1 MKILVVED
9 EFSKKENIINLLN
22 EYFNGDVTIFTA
34 MSVRSAKNILKT
46 ESCFDCIILDMS
58 LPTYDIGKDEF
69 GGRPRGFGGKDVI
82 RQVVRDKKDTPILVL
97 TAYEAFS
104 IDSEDDEKDISLDEL
119 KEQLDKYTKISRLEV
134 VKYNTLMD
142 DWKNK
147 VIEFLEKLV

>member
-9 EFSKKENIINLLN
+9 EFSKKENIIGLLN
-22 EYFNGDVTIFTA
+22 EYFNGNVDIHTA
-34 MSVRSAKNILKT
+34 MSVRSAKNILKVD
-46 ESCFDCIILDMS
+46 SDFDCIILDMS
-58 LPTYDIGKDEF
+58 LPTYDIGKEEF

-82 RQVVRDKKDTPILVL
+82 RLVVRQKQNIPILVL

-104 IDSEDDEKDISLDEL
+104 VDSEDDDTDISLDEL
-119 KEQLDKYTKISRLEV
+119 KEQLDKYTETITIKV

-147 VIEFLEKLV
+147 VIEFLGNLT

>member
-9 EFSKKENIINLLN
+9 ESSKKENIINLLS
-22 EYFNGDVTIFTA
+22 EYFEGNVEVHTA
-34 MSVRSAKNILKT
+34 MSVRSAKNILKENT
-46 ESCFDCIILDMS
+46 GFDCIILDMS

-82 RQVVRDKKDTPILVL
+82 RQVIRQKQNIPILVL

-104 IDSEDDEKDISLDEL
+104 VDSEDDEKDISLDEL
-119 KEQLDKYTKISRLEV
+119 TEQLDKYSHTLILQV

-147 VIEFLEKLV
+147 VIEFLEELR